1 MNGEMGCEQVREL
14 APELAIGIAD
24 GQERDAALRHA
35 ATCPDCRR
43 LVSELSSVVDDL
55 LLLAPSH
62 EPPPGFASRTVARIS
77 PPAAE
82 RRHPVIRPAAR
93 RRHRAIRPV
102 ARRVRAGRRWLPRL
116 AVAASVVAALAVGAG
131 AVYQG
136 TSADRQ
142 LAGSYRAVLDQGHGS
157 FFAAAPLRG
166 PTGIVGTVFGYQGS
180 PSWLFV
186 TVHLPTTGAQRFEVE
201 LISRD
206 GRHLPGG
213 SAVLGGTHGT
223 WGTQIPLDLS
233 NVTQLRFVAPGGQT
247 TMVAYLNARSP
258 WASG

>member
-1 MNGEMGCEQVREL
+1 MNGEMSCEQVREL
-14 APELAIGIAD
+14 AAELAIGIAD
-24 GQERDAALRHA
+24 GQDRDAALRHA

-43 LVSELSSVVDDL
+43 LVSELSTVVDDL

-77 PPAAE
+77 PPAG
-82 RRHPVIRPAAR
+82 RRRRWATRPAAR
-93 RRHRAIRPV
+93 QVP
-102 ARRVRAGRRWLPRL
+102 AGRRRLPQL

-142 LAGSYRAVLDQGHGS
+142 LAGSYRSVLAQGHGS

-166 PTGIVGTVFGYQGS
+166 PAGTAGTVFGYQGR
-180 PSWLFV
+180 PSWLFA
-186 TVHLPTTGAQRFEVE
+186 TVHLPTPGAERFNVQ
-201 LISRD
+201 LITRD
-206 GRHLPGG
+206 GRHLPAG

-223 WGTQIPLDLS
+223 WGAQIPMDLT
-233 NVTQLRFVAPGGQT
+233 NLAQLRFVSTSGQAT
-247 TMVAYLNARSP
+247 IVADLNARGP
-258 WASG
+258 WGHG